1 MLSRMA
7 DALYWMT
14 RYLERADNTARL
26 IGINLSHM
34 LEAEDVLTE
43 AAQWRPLL
51 AISGSEELFAG
62 CHADQPLTAA
72 NVIHFMTWERTNPNA
87 IWMSLRAARE
97 NARVVRDRISREMW
111 EAINELWLA
120 VDEQRRQ
127 PGASPQRAA
136 VYKQVRDAVAR
147 FHGLSVTTM
156 VRGHA
161 FGFYLLGTFLERADM
176 TARIVDVKYHLL
188 LPDAALVGSP
198 LDYYQW
204 AALLKSL
211 SGFEAFRRAYHA
223 GMRPIDIAEFV
234 ILESTFPR
242 SLRFAVDRMT
252 QALENVQA
260 RGEAR
265 AVAGRLHEHLSAT
278 ADSIIEAGLHE
289 YLQEFLVLW
298 GALHET
304 LSAELLDVRY
314 RAEAC
319 AI

>member
-1 MLSRMA
+1 MA

-14 RYLERADNTARL
+14 RYLERADNTARVL
-26 IGINLSHM
+26 GINLSHM
-34 LEAEDVLTE
+34 LEAEDVLSE

-51 AISGSEELFAG
+51 AISGSEDAYALRYEQ
-62 CHADQPLTAA
+62 QPVLAA
-72 NVIHFMTWERTNPNA
+72 NVIHFMTWERANPNA

-120 VDEQRRQ
+120 VDEQRRH
-127 PGASPQRAA
+127 PETAPQLAT
-136 VYKQVRDAVAR
+136 VYKMVRDAVAR

-188 LPDAALVGSP
+188 LPDASLVGSP

-204 AALLKSL
+204 AALLRSL

-223 GMRPIDIAEFV
+223 GMRPIDIAEFI
-234 ILESTFPR
+234 ILEPSFPR

-252 QALENVQA
+252 QALDNVHA
-260 RGEAR
+260 RGEAP
-265 AVAGRLHEHLSAT
+265 AVAAQLHAHLSAT
-278 ADSIIEAGLHE
+278 AELIITTGLHE

-298 GALHET
+298 GNLHTAL
-304 LSAELLDVRY
+304 AVELLDVRY
-314 RAEAC
+314 GAEPC
-319 AI
+319 AT

>member
-34 LEAEDVLTE
+34 LEAEDVISE

-51 AISGSEELFAG
+51 AISGSEEAFGACYG
-62 CHADQPLTAA
+62 QQPLTAGT
-72 NVIHFMTWERTNPNA
+72 VIQFMTWERANPNA

-111 EAINELWLA
+111 EAINEPWLA
-120 VDEQRRQ
+120 VEELRKL
-127 PGASPQRAA
+127 PAGSSQRATI
-136 VYKQVRDAVAR
+136 YKMVRDAVAR

-156 VRGHA
+156 VRGQA

-176 TARIVDVKYHLL
+176 SARIVDVKYHLL

-234 ILESTFPR
+234 ILEPTFPR

-252 QALENVQA
+252 QALDNVQA
-260 RGEAR
+260 HGDAR
-265 AVAGRLHEHLSAT
+265 TVAGQLNAHLSIT
-278 ADSIIEAGLHE
+278 AEEIIKSGLHE
-289 YLQEFLVLW
+289 FLQEFLVLW
-298 GALHET
+298 EALHVA
-304 LSAELLDVRY
+304 LSTELLDARY
-314 RAEAC
+314 RAEPC

>member
-1 MLSRMA
+1 
-7 DALYWMT
+7 
-14 RYLERADNTARL
+14 
-26 IGINLSHM
+26 
-34 LEAEDVLTE
+34 
-43 AAQWRPLL
+43 
-51 AISGSEELFAG
+51 
-62 CHADQPLTAA
+62 
-72 NVIHFMTWERTNPNA
+72 
-87 IWMSLRAARE
+87 
-97 NARVVRDRISREMW
+97 MW

-120 VDEQRRQ
+120 VDEQRRH
-127 PGASPQRAA
+127 PNVSRQRAP
-136 VYKQVRDAVAR
+136 VYKLVRDAVAR

-156 VRGHA
+156 VRGQP

-188 LPDAALVGSP
+188 LPDASLVGSP

-223 GMRPIDIAEFV
+223 GMRPIDIAEFLV
-234 ILESTFPR
+234 LEPTFPR

-252 QALENVQA
+252 QALDNVQA

-265 AVAGRLHEHLSAT
+265 AVAARLDEHLSAT
-278 ADSIIEAGLHE
+278 ADSIIKSGLHE
-289 YLQEFLVLW
+289 YLQEFLVHW
-298 GALHET
+298 GALHAT

-319 AI
+319 AT

>member
-34 LEAEDVLTE
+34 LEAEDVISE

-51 AISGSEELFAG
+51 AISGSEEAFSMCYAQ
-62 CHADQPLTAA
+62 QPLTAA
-72 NVIHFMTWERTNPNA
+72 NVIQFMTWERANPNA

-127 PGASPQRAA
+127 PAGSPQRAM
-136 VYKQVRDAVAR
+136 VYKMVRDAVAR

-156 VRGHA
+156 VRGQA

-188 LPDAALVGSP
+188 LPDTALVGSP

-234 ILESTFPR
+234 ILEPSYPR

-252 QALENVQA
+252 QALDNVQA
-260 RGEAR
+260 HGEAR
-265 AVAGRLHEHLSAT
+265 TVAERLHAHLGAT
-278 ADSIIEAGLHE
+278 ADDIIKSGLHE
-289 YLQEFLVLW
+289 YLQEFLALW
-298 GALHET
+298 DDLHAALR
-304 LSAELLDVRY
+304 AELLEARY
-314 RAEAC
+314 SAEPC
-319 AI
+319 AT